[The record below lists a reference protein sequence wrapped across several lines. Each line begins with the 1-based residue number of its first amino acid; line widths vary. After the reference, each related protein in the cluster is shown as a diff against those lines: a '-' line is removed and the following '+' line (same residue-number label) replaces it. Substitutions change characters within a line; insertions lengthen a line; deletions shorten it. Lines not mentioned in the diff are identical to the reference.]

1 MMETPTPHDNSN
13 FACRARTYVRR
24 LLRPVHG
31 IVRPSLY
38 CIPMHVTA
46 SVSICC
52 QIRTPRCVSRLLVWG
67 TIMVTCREAAQAGEH
82 AHACMSSDYSANTA
96 TTIYIGVYVR
106 EAKSLAI
113 YNGIDYILTWSRT
126 PAFLIDRACV
136 KHVGAYIR
144 SYVQIT
150 AKDQPKQTKSV
161 KHGSFAKHAW
171 MYSGWHY

>member
-1 MMETPTPHDNSN
+1 MIETPTPHDNSN

-67 TIMVTCREAAQAGEH
+67 TIMVTCRELSKLGNMH
-82 AHACMSSDYSANTA
+82 MHACPPIIRPTQRRLY
-96 TTIYIGVYVR
+96 IYIGVSVR

-126 PAFLIDRACV
+126 PSFLPDRACV
-136 KHVGAYIR
+136 WNTWERTYMHVR
-144 SYVQIT
+144 SQQRPAET
-150 AKDQPKQTKSV
+150 NKNQ
-161 KHGSFAKHAW
+161 
-171 MYSGWHY
+171 